1 MKSTGRRNPVEDPYE
16 VENEI
21 NDYCSLMKNHIRE
34 IDNEYSINDARLIK
48 KAMIETL
55 LESL

>member
-21 NDYCSLMKNHIRE
+21 NDYCDLVKNHIKA
-34 IDNEYSINDARLIK
+34 ITNIYSIKDARLIK